1 MTEKKKIEMKVFDI
15 LQGFS
20 LGNKELN
27 KVWIEPKKILC
38 SESKIRSLM
47 IESDEPMFA
56 TEFGLNDLVKFTS
69 MLGLFDEVKMDI
81 NETNIVLTEK
91 EGRRR
96 MVYGTSKNSA
106 FQPIRDKDGKAEHL
120 HMISREMEGDGKYL
134 EFALSHDLI
143 QQISKAGSI
152 LSKGS
157 ASDSLL
163 TIAKQADSE
172 KILLTVTNEGSN
184 ADNFTTF
191 VDCQNAGKLEE
202 FNHTIKVKYLLNGD
216 WKFYVFPDEKVKH
229 LGQDIKPVWC
239 HLVNEKEKLS
249 LILIYKNN

>member
-1 MTEKKKIEMKVFDI
+1 MTEKKIEMKVFDI

-38 SESKIRSLM
+38 TESKIRSLM
-47 IESDEPMFA
+47 IESDEPIFVK
-56 TEFGLNDLVKFTS
+56 EFGLNDLVKFTS
-69 MLGLFDEVKMDI
+69 MLGLFADVEMDI
-81 NETNIVLTEK
+81 NETQIVLTEK
-91 EGRRR
+91 EGKKR

-120 HMISREMEGDGKYL
+120 HSISRQMEADGKYL
-134 EFALSHDLI
+134 EFPLGHELI
-143 QQISKAGSI
+143 QQIAKAGSI

-163 TIAKQADSE
+163 TIAKNADSE

-184 ADNFTTF
+184 ADNYTTF
-191 VDCQNAGKLEE
+191 VECKNAGNLGE
-202 FNHTIKVKYLLNGD
+202 FQHTVKVKYLLNGD
-216 WKFYVFPDEKVKH
+216 WKFYVFANETVKH

-239 HLVNEKEKLS
+239 HLTNEAEKLS
-249 LILIYKNN
+249 LILVYKNN